1 MIVSNTDV
9 PDELLILDTARAAA
23 ALNRTPQTL
32 RHWACQGTGPIKPLK
47 IGSRLAWRLSDIKKL
62 LAGEVMA

>member
-1 MIVSNTDV
+1 MAAKNSI
-9 PDELLILDTARAAA
+9 PDELHTLDTASAAT

-62 LAGEVMA
+62 LTGEVAA